1 MSTSTSPGYSARH
14 PWYYVLGGAP
24 LMPKQ
29 ILSKVRTE
37 CYRGYNREEIALA
50 ASRCEP
56 RRSQELRALRR
67 RHLDRLRFD
76 LSGYRRAVRNLR
88 AHRAVGAEETCADV
102 HVSMGLKLSHL
113 YNEFGHLNWIDE
125 LLLEQLDLFEC

>member
-1 MSTSTSPGYSARH
+1 MSTSTSHDYSAGH

-29 ILSKVRTE
+29 ILSEVRSE
-37 CYRGYNREEIALA
+37 GYRGYNRDEIAIA
-50 ASRCEP
+50 AARCEP
-56 RRSQELRALRR
+56 RRSQDLRALRR
-67 RHLDRLRFD
+67 LHLDRLRFD

-88 AHRAVGAEETCADV
+88 AHRAAETETKCDDV

-113 YNEFGHLNWIDE
+113 YNEFGHLLWIDQ
-125 LLLEQLDLFEC
+125 LLSEQPDLFEC